1 MRFWPFYGFIN
12 MAEIPKNCIET
23 KLFLD
28 VFFLNLPHISGGT
41 KWLILEV
48 SFKEWKYRF
57 CPFCASRN
65 MAEIPKNC
73 AEVDC
78 THLFLLSEIRRLIL
92 IILTLPITGRH
103 KFSILTSKQQAEKQ
117 SPLRIINILYHS
129 KKWNFERNLFR
140 RVFLEFPLYSK
151 SQKMADFG

>member
-12 MAEIPKNCIET
+12 MAKIPKNCIET

-28 VFFLNLPHISGGT
+28 AFFLNLPHISGGT

-57 CPFCASRN
+57 CPFCASKN
-65 MAEIPKNC
+65 MAQIPKNC

-78 THLFLLSEIRRLIL
+78 TRLFLLSEIRGSIL
-92 IILTLPITGRH
+92 IILTLPITGGH
-103 KFSILTSKQQAEKQ
+103 KFSILTSKQSWKTIPFANNKHFISFKKMKFWTKSVSTCFSGI
-117 SPLRIINILYHS
+117 SPI
-129 KKWNFERNLFR
+129 F
-140 RVFLEFPLYSK
+140 
-151 SQKMADFG
+151 QKPKNGWF